1 MNHYLLRLSLI
12 RRGEFVIDIRE
23 LDLNL
28 LRILR
33 AIVET
38 KNSHA
43 AAEKLGISQTSVS
56 RAIAKLKGSFGEQLF
71 VRKAHGIEPSELA
84 IMLADASLEM
94 LHPVEKV
101 IEDYSAFDPTKYSG
115 KVNIL
120 INTFLLEFFGPHL
133 ILCLRN
139 ALPKASFHI
148 SQWQKDSLYEVLQGG
163 VDYVIQFESYTMPQ
177 DLFCRNL
184 AKIENVLLARKKHPS
199 LSNGSDW
206 EVIHSLP
213 IVRLYLDGINP
224 RKGILEQLYEKQGYQ
239 ANFLLTTH
247 SIRTA
252 VELIQNSDAILYSSQ
267 FVSQIAPE
275 LECYPLPPSIKQH
288 HVLNIAG
295 SYLQTRRGSPFN
307 QYLHQTIQTFFDQ
320 TLSTK

>member
-1 MNHYLLRLSLI
+1 MNI
-12 RRGEFVIDIRE
+12 KE

-28 LRILR
+28 LRVLR

-38 KNSHA
+38 KNSHT

-56 RAIAKLKGSFGEQLF
+56 RAIAKLKENFGEQLF
-71 VRKAHGIEPSELA
+71 IRKAHGMEPSDLA
-84 IMLADASLEM
+84 IMLAKASLEM

-101 IEDYSAFDPTKYSG
+101 MEDYAAFAPNKYSG
-115 KVNIL
+115 KINIL
-120 INTFLLEFFGPHL
+120 VNTFLLEFFGPQL
-133 ILCLRN
+133 ILALHS

-163 VDYVIQFESYTMPQ
+163 VDYVIQLESYTMPQ
-177 DLFCRNL
+177 DMFSRNL
-184 AKIENVLLARKKHPS
+184 AKIDNVLLARKNHPI
-199 LSNGSDW
+199 LSKSSNWDA
-206 EVIHSLP
+206 IHPLP

-224 RKGILEQLYEKQGYQ
+224 KKGILEQLYERHGYQ

-252 VELIQNSDAILYSSQ
+252 VELVKTSDAILYSSQ
-267 FVSQIAPE
+267 FVCQIAPE
-275 LECYPLPPSIKQH
+275 LECYSLPPSIEQH
-288 HVLNIAG
+288 NALNIAG

-320 TLSTK
+320 TLSTQ